1 METVIMIVIDLK
13 LDNFK
18 AFRNFHLN
26 MSYLKKVVHSTI
38 VDECLKGRTNFRY
51 KKLNILMGG
60 NATGK
65 TSLGRV
71 MADIFCIYF
80 GVNISERKAPEERC
94 ENNLCFLHFQLI

>member
-1 METVIMIVIDLK
+1 METVIMIVMNLK

-71 MADIFCIYF
+71 MADIFAF
-80 GVNISERKAPEERC
+80 ISA
-94 ENNLCFLHFQLI
+94 

>member
-18 AFRNFHLN
+18 EFRNFHLN
-26 MSYLKKVVHSTI
+26 MSYPKKVVHSTI

-60 NATGK
+60 YQKIKLK
-65 TSLGRV
+65 TKRQTYRIIIGR
-71 MADIFCIYF
+71 
-80 GVNISERKAPEERC
+80 
-94 ENNLCFLHFQLI
+94 